1 MAIATRSQ
9 AQERLRDAELVRDAC
24 YIDGQ
29 WVGSTHDQRIVVD
42 DPATGDGIAS
52 VPRFGADETRVA
64 IEAAAAAFPG
74 WRVRT
79 GKERAAILRR
89 WFDLV
94 MANVE
99 DLARLMT
106 LEQGKPL
113 VESRAEVA
121 YSASFLEWFGEEAK
135 RTYGDTIPSHARDK
149 RIVVLKEPIGVVG
162 CITPWNFPLA
172 MITRK
177 VGPALAA
184 GCTTVVK
191 PASQT
196 PLSALALAVLAER
209 AGVPRGVLN
218 VITGSATAIGSELTS
233 NPVVRKISFTGSTAV
248 GKVLMAQSAGTVK
261 KLSLELGGNAPF
273 IVFDDADLD
282 AAVDGAIA
290 SKYRNTGQTCVCTNR
305 FLVQRPIYDDFSQRL
320 VRAVDR
326 LKVGPGLEDGVTQGP
341 LIDMAAVEKV
351 ESHIRDAISKGA
363 VVLQGGRR
371 ADVGGR
377 FFTPTVIGGATPDM
391 EVAHEETFGPV
402 APLFTFDTE
411 AEAIALANRTEY
423 GLAAYFYGRDI
434 GRIWRVAES
443 LEYGIVGVNT
453 GLISTEVAPFG
464 GVKESGVGREGSKYG
479 IDEYLEIKYL
489 CLGGL

>member
-162 CITPWNFPLA
+162 CITP
-172 MITRK
+172 
-177 VGPALAA
+177 
-184 GCTTVVK
+184 
-191 PASQT
+191 
-196 PLSALALAVLAER
+196 
-209 AGVPRGVLN
+209 
-218 VITGSATAIGSELTS
+218 
-233 NPVVRKISFTGSTAV
+233 
-248 GKVLMAQSAGTVK
+248 
-261 KLSLELGGNAPF
+261 
-273 IVFDDADLD
+273 
-282 AAVDGAIA
+282 
-290 SKYRNTGQTCVCTNR
+290 
-305 FLVQRPIYDDFSQRL
+305 
-320 VRAVDR
+320 
-326 LKVGPGLEDGVTQGP
+326 
-341 LIDMAAVEKV
+341 
-351 ESHIRDAISKGA
+351 
-363 VVLQGGRR
+363 
-371 ADVGGR
+371 
-377 FFTPTVIGGATPDM
+377 
-391 EVAHEETFGPV
+391 
-402 APLFTFDTE
+402 
-411 AEAIALANRTEY
+411 
-423 GLAAYFYGRDI
+423 
-434 GRIWRVAES
+434 
-443 LEYGIVGVNT
+443 
-453 GLISTEVAPFG
+453 
-464 GVKESGVGREGSKYG
+464 
-479 IDEYLEIKYL
+479 
-489 CLGGL
+489 